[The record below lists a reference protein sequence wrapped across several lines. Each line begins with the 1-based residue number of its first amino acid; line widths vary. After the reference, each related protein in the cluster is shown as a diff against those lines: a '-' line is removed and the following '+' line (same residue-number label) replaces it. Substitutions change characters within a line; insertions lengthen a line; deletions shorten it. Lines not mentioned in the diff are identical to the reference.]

1 MAAGSLRHSGEA
13 NSQPHTFNGCQVL
26 SEVPSILCGFPL
38 RRRYQGASFSMLLLL
53 LHRYNIAASLGTDN
67 QQRMNQAE
75 LVPESFSVWIL
86 IKDIAILFS
95 RGRASIALHEISS
108 SSLTHSRQLL
118 DANSHTV
125 SSSHTRNKPR
135 SKPCWDAHPITR
147 RPTRDICRPRRSR
160 PPKELAVREAPVA
173 ASVLGIDR
181 CSGAGQDYSCRL
193 WKLPDFVRDK

>member
-1 MAAGSLRHSGEA
+1 MDVKC
-13 NSQPHTFNGCQVL
+13 SQRYL
-26 SEVPSILCGFPL
+26 PSFVASHYVEGTRELPSQCCCCCCTVIILL
-38 RRRYQGASFSMLLLL
+38 QA
-53 LHRYNIAASLGTDN
+53 LGQTISR
-67 QQRMNQAE
+67 QRMNQAE
-75 LVPESFSVWIL
+75 LVPESFSVWIP